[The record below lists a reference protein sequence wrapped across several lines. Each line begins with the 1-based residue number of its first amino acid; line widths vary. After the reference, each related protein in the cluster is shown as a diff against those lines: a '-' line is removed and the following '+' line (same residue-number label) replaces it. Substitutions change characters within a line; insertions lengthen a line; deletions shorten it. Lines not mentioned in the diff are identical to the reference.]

1 MDGREEEGTGLGR
14 NLGESRGASPTAGRF
29 QMRPDPPRAPPRL
42 EAASPPLASGRGD
55 CFRQRSRE
63 KPRRVTSEWAGEGPA
78 LIPREPSWLP
88 ATPGAGG
95 ARRGEPEHVEGTRVA
110 ALAGS
115 PGPATLQPPP
125 PRCTAWPGVL
135 RPRLHEPI
143 EAH

>member
-1 MDGREEEGTGLGR
+1 MDGKRKGRAWGVTSASLEGPRL
-14 NLGESRGASPTAGRF
+14 
-29 QMRPDPPRAPPRL
+29 PRAASKCGRTLPAL

-95 ARRGEPEHVEGTRVA
+95 GARRGEPEHVEGTRVA

-115 PGPATLQPPP
+115 PGPATLQPPRP
-125 PRCTAWPGVL
+125 GCTAWPGVL